1 MSLHELSKGSFADRM
16 RAFRAQQR
24 GEVAVAPV
32 PVVAPGARPESAK
45 EAWRAATPQPGLE
58 EQAWAVVISNYLA
71 IRAAL
76 ASSLGGVS
84 GFYVVPFQAGYKGDR
99 RRLEEEQLLFTV
111 SDDLHTRV
119 LPYASETRHYT
130 QDTTTL
136 GRIALFLYRPG
147 EVIDL
152 TGGKPLFAYSA
163 RKHFELLVRDK
174 RINARDVV
182 SIDTHL
188 AGSSKPGA
196 ASHAAAQ
203 IAYTE
208 GHNTS
213 YTLWPYAGRIALPT
227 FVMKAK

>member
-1 MSLHELSKGSFADRM
+1 M

-58 EQAWAVVISNYLA
+58 KQAWAVVISNYLA

-84 GFYVVPFQAGYKGDR
+84 GFYVVPFPAGYKGDR
-99 RRLEEEQLLFTV
+99 WRLEEEQLLFTV

-119 LPYASETRHYT
+119 LPYADETHQYT
-130 QDTTTL
+130 QDTGTL
-136 GRIALFLYRPG
+136 GRIALLYYHPG

-152 TGGKPLFAYSA
+152 TGKPLFAYSA
-163 RKHFELLVRDK
+163 RKHFELLVQDK

-188 AGSSKPGA
+188 VGSNRPGA